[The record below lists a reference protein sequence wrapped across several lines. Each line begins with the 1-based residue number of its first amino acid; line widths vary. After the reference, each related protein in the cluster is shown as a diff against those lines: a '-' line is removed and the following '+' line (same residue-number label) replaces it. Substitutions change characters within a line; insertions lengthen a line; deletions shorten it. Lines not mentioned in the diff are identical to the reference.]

1 MTQRARKS
9 RRRSRGSAGKKILIG
24 FGVVLAIL
32 VVGVASVGAWVL
44 NVWNSA
50 PSIDTLKP
58 IDQGETSSVYA
69 ADGSLLGYI
78 EDDVIREPVNL
89 KEVPKMLRQA
99 TVAIEDQ
106 GFFEHDGVDYD
117 AIARAA
123 VENIEA
129 GEIRQG
135 GSTITQQL
143 VRNLYIANPDDTIE
157 RKIREAKLATE
168 LEEERTKGWIL
179 KQYLNTSPYG
189 TNNGRTAIGV
199 EAASQ
204 VYFSK
209 HVSDLNL
216 WEAALLAGMPQAPSQ
231 YNPLLS
237 PGAAKA
243 RRNQVLRRMY
253 DEGYITRD
261 QKRSAV
267 RRGFGLDRGY
277 KYETI
282 REPYFFTYVEQE
294 LIDRYGVNT
303 VRQGGLEVHT
313 TIQPG
318 LQELAEQAA
327 VNQAAV
333 LGGPSVALASV
344 DPTNGHIV
352 AMGSSASFESSQYN
366 LAAQGHRQ
374 PGSAFKPFV
383 LTTALKQ
390 GIDPDSTYYSGA
402 SPTTLYPYGEYGE
415 PWPVQNAEGGSAG
428 TMSLTSATTG
438 SVNVVYAKL
447 GIDVGPENTA
457 ETAHDLGIS
466 SPLEGVAAEA
476 IGGLGVGVS
485 PLEMAN
491 AYATFASGGI
501 HHDPTAVAK
510 VEFPNGD
517 VDEPDTEGEQ
527 VISDGI
533 ASEVTRILKTVLVS
547 GTAAGLGVP
556 GCPSAGKTGTTDLQA
571 DAWFVGYTTT
581 LSTAVW
587 VGYPGA
593 RVPMP
598 GAYGGTYAA
607 PAWNEFMTAATPT
620 CDDFPE
626 PTDIPELSSYES
638 EYTSSPEPTYSYGSD
653 YGAPAPTDTGTDTD
667 TSTEPDT
674 TDEGAYNTEQ
684 LQAGANPAGD

>member
-9 RRRSRGSAGKKILIG
+9 RRRSRGSAGKKILLG
-24 FGVVLAIL
+24 FGVVLLIL

-58 IDQGETSSVYA
+58 IDQGETSSIYA

-78 EDDVIREPVNL
+78 EDDVIREPVDL
-89 KEVPKMLRQA
+89 KEVPKTLRQA
-99 TVAIEDQ
+99 TVAIEDE
-106 GFFEHDGVDYD
+106 GFYEHEGVDYD

-123 VENIEA
+123 VENLEA

-143 VRNLYIANPDDTIE
+143 VRNLYIADPDDTIE

-168 LEEERTKGWIL
+168 LEDERTKGWIL

-189 TNNGRTAIGV
+189 TNNGRTAVGV

-216 WEAALLAGMPQAPSQ
+216 WEAALMAGLPQAPSQ

-253 DEGYITRD
+253 AEGYITRQ

-267 RRGFGLDRGY
+267 RRGLGLDRGY

-282 REPYFFTYVEQE
+282 REPYFFAYVEQE

-313 TIQPG
+313 TIDPG
-318 LQELAEQAA
+318 LQSLAHQAA
-327 VNQAAV
+327 VNQAAA

-352 AMGSSASFESSQYN
+352 AMASSASFESSQYN

-374 PGSAFKPFV
+374 PGSSFKPFV
-383 LTTALKQ
+383 LTTALKE

-402 SPTTLYPYGEYGE
+402 SPVSLDIGATE
-415 PWPVQNAEGGSAG
+415 PWEVNNAEGGSAG
-428 TMSLTSATTG
+428 TMSITSATTG
-438 SVNVVYAKL
+438 SVNVVYAQL
-447 GIDVGPENTA
+447 GLDVGPENTA
-457 ETAHDLGIS
+457 ETAHDLGIE
-466 SPLEGVAAEA
+466 SPLEGVPAEA
-476 IGGLGVGVS
+476 IGGLGIGVS
-485 PLEMAN
+485 PLEMAD

-501 HHDPTAVAK
+501 HHDPTAIST
-510 VEFPNGD
+510 VEFPSGE
-517 VDEPDTEGEQ
+517 VDEPEQAEGQ
-527 VISDGI
+527 RVISDGI
-533 ASEVTRILKTVLVS
+533 AYEVTRILKTVLVS

-626 PTDIPELSSYES
+626 PTEMPELTAYHS
-638 EYTSSPEPTYSYGSD
+638 EHTASPEPTYDYGSD
-653 YGAPAPTDTGTDTD
+653 SAPPTDTGTDT
-667 TSTEPDT
+667 SPDT
-674 TDEGAYNTEQ
+674 GAGTDEGAYNTDQ
-684 LQAGANPAGD
+684 FQSGADPAGGD